1 MFLLFRLNEMVFTMP
16 TILVG
21 RRNSCLNCDSY
32 LRNKSGLIFLW
43 PFSDI
48 FLVYLALDGKRTADT
63 IDKDYRFPPSSTVL
77 KSPPRLRT
85 DYGHKD
91 DGLNSSKWTTDI

>member
-1 MFLLFRLNEMVFTMP
+1 MTFVMP
-16 TILVG
+16 TISVG

-43 PFSDI
+43 PFCDI

-63 IDKDYRFPPSSTVL
+63 IDIDNSFPLSATVL
-77 KSPPRLRT
+77 KSKTKARDGLRT
-85 DYGHKD
+85 
-91 DGLNSSKWTTDI
+91 